1 MHLPLAH
8 FLAPVSDMTDSTTS
22 IQAWETIETTD
33 ALTAEK
39 HSSVVESFS
48 SHYHKFLGYQ
58 PGEEELWWSGAAGEQ
73 FSEDPR
79 QPFWSHPLAK
89 TGILGAS
96 GLAATLLVG
105 VALSET
111 ANDKPPRFTFR
122 DPTLSSQLDLSKDQA
137 ETSATPQV
145 SVSPAAPSVEFSDS
159 QPASSAS
166 SDQSNAETLPEVE
179 IPQFTQSPGPW
190 NLPNRPMLREDTGVT
205 SRISRPMV
213 SDRSSAATPALPQ
226 PQPQSV
232 RPSPDLSQSSA
243 DRTRLAPAPLASGTQ
258 SPMLSVLDR
267 LPMLEAEPQEME
279 ATGAVG
285 STPLAANPSADVPV
299 APTADTPAASNT
311 GAVYPGSEA
320 LPLPAQPPLP
330 STPVDGSQVNDPQ
343 TKLSFEQLP
352 MLPIAEPTPAANAT
366 APEPTPF
373 PTQPGVEFE
382 QPNGTE
388 RFLSDRS
395 LSFSQQ
401 AAATQNVM
409 TYYPVFGATVQ
420 SAVQLV
426 ANAATRP
433 DSAAQTSVVPIAAA
447 TPHSGATANVAKT
460 SPALNSLRDFLNYK
474 RLSSSSTARVMP
486 LTRQAATEVQHTNA
500 VEQFRI
506 FQLAPREYQT
516 AWVIRKGAVGQQTPT
531 PTYGFI
537 DYQRQI
543 IVMPNDIS

>member
-1 MHLPLAH
+1 
-8 FLAPVSDMTDSTTS
+8 MTDSTTS

-58 PGEEELWWSGAAGEQ
+58 PGEEELWWAGAAGEQ
-73 FSEDPR
+73 VSEDAR

-122 DPTLSSQLDLSKDQA
+122 DPTLSSQLDLSKEQP
-137 ETSATPQV
+137 ETSAIPQI

-166 SDQSNAETLPEVE
+166 SDLSKAETLPEVE

-190 NLPNRPMLREDTGVT
+190 NLPSRPMLSEDGGGT
-205 SRISRPMV
+205 SRISRPTV
-213 SDRSSAATPALPQ
+213 GDRSSVATPALPQ

-243 DRTRLAPAPLASGTQ
+243 DRTRLAPASLANGTQ

-267 LPMLEAEPQEME
+267 LPMLEEADPQEME

-285 STPLAANPSADVPV
+285 STPLAANPAGEVPV
-299 APTADTPAASNT
+299 APTADTPSTSNNAAI
-311 GAVYPGSEA
+311 YPGSEA

-343 TKLSFEQLP
+343 AKLSFESLP
-352 MLPIAEPTPAANAT
+352 MLPIAESTPNAANAT
-366 APEPTPF
+366 APEPVPF

-401 AAATQNVM
+401 ATATQNVM

-426 ANAATRP
+426 ANAAAQP
-433 DSAAQTSVVPIAAA
+433 DGAAQPSVMPIAAA
-447 TPHSGATANVAKT
+447 TPHSGATANVAKA

-474 RLSSSSTARVMP
+474 RLSSGSTARVMP
-486 LTRQAATEVQHTNA
+486 LTRQAATEVQHNTA

-537 DYQRQI
+537 DYQRQM
-543 IVMPNDIS
+543 IVLPNVS